1 MMTILSQVLILAG
14 SVWTVIQIMG
24 LASDDTTATA
34 SGANTTATTAAPSAS
49 ENCDSAKILC
59 FINIGCAVV
68 HALISI
74 YIQNAIVN
82 KIAKMHEE
90 EGEDSGVIRSDDVMK
105 ATKHIIM
112 YDFVFCFYVFF
123 LPAAT
128 FYNCYGISTLTGTNC
143 ETGNGP
149 AWAAAMA
156 MIGYGFATMCYLP
169 CMYCGTCC
177 AAGTKKVVKKGKK
190 GAEKTVEQPVV

>member
-24 LASDDTTATA
+24 ADSNDSTSIGT
-34 SGANTTATTAAPSAS
+34 NTTATTAAPSID
-49 ENCDSAKILC
+49 CDTAKILC
-59 FINIGCAVV
+59 FINIGFAVM

-74 YIQNAIVN
+74 YVQNAIVN
-82 KIAKMHEE
+82 KIAKMHAD
-90 EGEDSGVIRSDDVMK
+90 EGDDSGVIRSDDVMK

-112 YDFVFCFYVFF
+112 YDFVFCFYVFA

-128 FYNCYGISTLTGTNC
+128 FYNCYAISDLNDTDCATGKA
-143 ETGNGP
+143 P

-177 AAGTKKVVKKGKK
+177 AAGTKKVAKKGKK
-190 GAEKTVEQPVV
+190 GVETTVGKPAAAQ